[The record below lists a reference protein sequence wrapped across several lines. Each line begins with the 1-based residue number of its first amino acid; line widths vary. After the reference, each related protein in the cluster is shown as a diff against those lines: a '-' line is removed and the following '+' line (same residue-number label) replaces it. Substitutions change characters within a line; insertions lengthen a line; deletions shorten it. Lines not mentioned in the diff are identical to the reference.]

1 MVKFFSLIS
10 TKSVFAPKFSIQLAV
25 AKKVIG
31 VVIIVSFFFQPK
43 ALAVINNAAVP
54 FETTALYLD
63 PKILILDEATNALDI
78 NTELD
83 IFNSI
88 IKSYEDLTIIWIT
101 HRPSSLSLC
110 NNIFY
115 LNKGSIK
122 YLNNEDN
129 SIKDD
134 DYIKNIL
141 QKEI

>member
-1 MVKFFSLIS
+1 M
-10 TKSVFAPKFSIQLAV
+10 AR
-25 AKKVIG
+25 
-31 VVIIVSFFFQPK
+31 
-43 ALAVINNAAVP
+43 
-54 FETTALYLD
+54 ALYLN

-134 DYIKNIL
+134 AYIKNLL

>member
-1 MVKFFSLIS
+1 M
-10 TKSVFAPKFSIQLAV
+10 AR
-25 AKKVIG
+25 
-31 VVIIVSFFFQPK
+31 
-43 ALAVINNAAVP
+43 
-54 FETTALYLD
+54 ALYLD

-110 NNIFY
+110 INIFY